1 MVSGTRV
8 FIIMRFKRGSKVEV
22 MSKKE
27 ALISWRCAEIISG
40 NGHTYS
46 VKYDCYPGS
55 TNEVVERV
63 PRNAIRPC
71 PPSMEGVEIS
81 LVGDVVDVFD
91 NFSWKIATVLKG
103 LDRDHYL
110 VRLLVVTQ
118 EFRIHKSNI
127 RVRQSWEDNKWVVI
141 GKGSR
146 SCEDVKAN
154 KLSTSIFHRKTS
166 FQKLQV
172 NTKIKLQAGD
182 DHFAAQENEGLQE
195 PYMVSSGTLKRAS
208 PYRSS
213 LFDACTANFQKRR
226 AIENEGRRQRF
237 APAPLQEKVDAV
249 VYPRENLGEKCMHSS
264 SNNRSNGYYEMER
277 AKLSGL
283 VGCSIA
289 RSSEPNDS
297 DSDECSVGS
306 CSVTS
311 ESPIKFPSHFVAGRL
326 QVTDAL
332 CSDAESFSGSGNQ
345 ENCLFPLQEEVV
357 ASVHRLELHAYRCTL
372 EALYASGPLSWDQE
386 ALLTNLRIMLHISND
401 EHLTELRNLISVGTG
416 PHDCMFL
423 GWRHYNSPDGLFSQE
438 WDWYCRIIGAGHHG
452 FKSRKQPF
460 TTHGGKAA
468 YILNLNPTVAG
479 ASCPVTGGWT
489 LEDSRN

>member
-1 MVSGTRV
+1 
-8 FIIMRFKRGSKVEV
+8 MRFKRGSKVEV

-154 KLSTSIFHRKTS
+154 KLSTSIFHCKTS

-226 AIENEGRRQRF
+226 AIENEGLYVLRMEALQFTRRF
-237 APAPLQEKVDAV
+237 IFPGV
-249 VYPRENLGEKCMHSS
+249 
-264 SNNRSNGYYEMER
+264 
-277 AKLSGL
+277 GL
-283 VGCSIA
+283 VLQDHWVRAPWLWLLWFHLLGVFQSP
-289 RSSEPNDS
+289 RPLF
-297 DSDECSVGS
+297 VGHNLS
-306 CSVTS
+306 NKPPKSLWALLFDQ
-311 ESPIKFPSHFVAGRL
+311 PGPSWVHVVLIGA
-326 QVTDAL
+326 
-332 CSDAESFSGSGNQ
+332 SSGS
-345 ENCLFPLQEEVV
+345 L
-357 ASVHRLELHAYRCTL
+357 
-372 EALYASGPLSWDQE
+372 DQ
-386 ALLTNLRIMLHISND
+386 L
-401 EHLTELRNLISVGTG
+401 
-416 PHDCMFL
+416 
-423 GWRHYNSPDGLFSQE
+423 
-438 WDWYCRIIGAGHHG
+438 
-452 FKSRKQPF
+452 
-460 TTHGGKAA
+460 
-468 YILNLNPTVAG
+468 
-479 ASCPVTGGWT
+479 
-489 LEDSRN
+489 

>member
-1 MVSGTRV
+1 
-8 FIIMRFKRGSKVEV
+8 MRFKRGSKVEV

-154 KLSTSIFHRKTS
+154 KLSTSIFHCKTS

-237 APAPLQEKVDAV
+237 APAPLQEK
-249 VYPRENLGEKCMHSS
+249 
-264 SNNRSNGYYEMER
+264 
-277 AKLSGL
+277 
-283 VGCSIA
+283 
-289 RSSEPNDS
+289 
-297 DSDECSVGS
+297 
-306 CSVTS
+306 
-311 ESPIKFPSHFVAGRL
+311 
-326 QVTDAL
+326 
-332 CSDAESFSGSGNQ
+332 
-345 ENCLFPLQEEVV
+345 
-357 ASVHRLELHAYRCTL
+357 
-372 EALYASGPLSWDQE
+372 
-386 ALLTNLRIMLHISND
+386 
-401 EHLTELRNLISVGTG
+401 
-416 PHDCMFL
+416 DCMFL

-438 WDWYCRIIGAGHHG
+438 WDWYCRIIGE
-452 FKSRKQPF
+452 K
-460 TTHGGKAA
+460 
-468 YILNLNPTVAG
+468 
-479 ASCPVTGGWT
+479 
-489 LEDSRN
+489 DSVLVVD

>member
-1 MVSGTRV
+1 
-8 FIIMRFKRGSKVEV
+8 MRFKRGSKVEV

-46 VKYDCYPGS
+46 VKYDCFPGS

-71 PPSMEGVEIS
+71 PPSMEGVESS
-81 LVGDVVDVFD
+81 LVGDIVDVFD

-103 LDRDHYL
+103 LDRYHYL
-110 VRLLVVTQ
+110 VRLLGVTQ

-154 KLSTSIFHRKTS
+154 KRSTSIFHHKTS
-166 FQKLQV
+166 FQKLQA

-182 DHFAAQENEGLQE
+182 DRFAAQENEGLQE
-195 PYMVSSGTLKRAS
+195 PYVVSSGTLKRAS

-213 LFDACTANFQKRR
+213 LLDACTANFQKRR

-237 APAPLQEKVDAV
+237 VPAPLQEKVDAV
-249 VYPRENLGEKCMHSS
+249 AYPRENLGEKCMHSS

-283 VGCSIA
+283 VGCPIA

-345 ENCLFPLQEEVV
+345 ENCLFPPQEEVV
-357 ASVHRLELHAYRCTL
+357 ASIHRLELHAYRCTL

-416 PHDCMFL
+416 IHI
-423 GWRHYNSPDGLFSQE
+423 S
-438 WDWYCRIIGAGHHG
+438 
-452 FKSRKQPF
+452 
-460 TTHGGKAA
+460 
-468 YILNLNPTVAG
+468 
-479 ASCPVTGGWT
+479 
-489 LEDSRN
+489 